1 VTDDCTALPLT
12 LFFFMALITAS
23 IGTPHTVFDAS
34 LNRTITLFFKAKAGT
49 DVALAGRFELLARFV
64 SPQQPRR
71 AWTDNKGSD
80 GGNTLRAADLVPICC
95 ASTTVRIF

>member
-49 DVALAGRFELLARFV
+49 DVALAGLFELLARFV
-64 SPQQPRR
+64 SPQQPRQ
-71 AWTDNKGSD
+71 AELG
-80 GGNTLRAADLVPICC
+80 L
-95 ASTTVRIF
+95 TTRVAMEVTR